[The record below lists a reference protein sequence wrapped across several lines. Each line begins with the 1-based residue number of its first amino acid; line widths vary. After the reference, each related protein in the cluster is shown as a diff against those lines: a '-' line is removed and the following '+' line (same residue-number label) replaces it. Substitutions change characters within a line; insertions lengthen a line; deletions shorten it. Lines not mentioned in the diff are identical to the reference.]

1 MGAESNVFFLD
12 LNLLDKKGDESLKAF
27 ATREELDEKDIIKI
41 IYNEANR
48 IGIKDKVKV
57 TFKILDE
64 EEGTFKVIVEPAY
77 IKYKGTVIYPFETI
91 KSQDFQIPLDMVCGK
106 VTLYNKKEEYKKI
119 SVTIDYVA
127 LDLFTMTY
135 KQAKEFLVN
144 ISDRKGKNG
153 YIEFPDS
160 ICFKQYGVRINAR
173 KDEYGN
179 VLEKEP
185 VLSIDVYNK
194 EAFFKK
200 FYFKDEK
207 QEEKYDININIG
219 NEEKN
224 REESIQEDTVD
235 NIIEFKRISKSK
247 SEKEKKIEEIPLEE
261 TLTQDSISEPKIDEL
276 KKDVVEN
283 FSSDRTIDIEIE
295 IPTEAPKEDT
305 NKIEEKASNENQKEI
320 EELEQLLEEEQ
331 KQQEILEQ
339 RIKAKLEELKSIQ
352 DNVKNKKEESKKIE
366 EIQVKEEPK
375 EIIERISVSEPEGYR
390 AYTIESYE
398 GIKEQGENKLS
409 LFFGQSKD
417 EIRKYFG
424 GNPKEVRDYEE
435 MEIYDI
441 FYAYYDD
448 MNLCTGIGIYNQEM
462 YKDKVALYFL
472 NENLI
477 TMKYKDIVSLIKK
490 NDFGAIEDE
499 DGIIS
504 IKYGISVDPK
514 EDDNFKEEICDV
526 IHIFKKGYYD
536 EVYDIG

>member
-12 LNLLDKKGDESLKAF
+12 LNLLDKKGDENLKVF
-27 ATREELDEKDIIKI
+27 AKREELDEKDIIKI
-41 IYNEANR
+41 IYNEASR

-91 KSQDFQIPLDMVCGK
+91 KSLDFQIPLDMVCGK

-160 ICFKQYGVRINAR
+160 ICFKQYGVKINAK

-185 VLSIDVYNK
+185 LLSIDVYNK
-194 EAFFKK
+194 EAFFKE

-207 QEEKYDININIG
+207 QEEKYDVNINIE
-219 NEEKN
+219 NEEEN
-224 REESIQEDTVD
+224 IPEDTVD
-235 NIIEFKRISKSK
+235 NIIEFKKISKSK
-247 SEKEKKIEEIPLEE
+247 DKKEKKIEEVPLEE

-339 RIKAKLEELKSIQ
+339 RIKVKLEELKSIQ

-366 EIQVKEEPK
+366 EVQVKEEPK

-398 GIKEQGENKLS
+398 GIKEQGESKLS

-424 GNPKEVRDYEE
+424 GKPKEVRDYEE

-490 NDFGAIEDE
+490 NDLGAIEDE